1 MDNLQDLT
9 QQLEHAKSQI
19 KQLDDICCGLSDAL
33 IKADEKMYVV
43 KDHVMVQH
51 FIIRAIL
58 DTLPEDTVT
67 TINQVLQK
75 TLKLDD
81 KPEQTKELLE
91 YLNLFFKK

>member
-1 MDNLQDLT
+1 
-9 QQLEHAKSQI
+9 
-19 KQLDDICCGLSDAL
+19 
-33 IKADEKMYVV
+33 MYVV

-75 TLKLDD
+75 ILKLDD